1 MSASRGVVAIK
12 AKLSL
17 GVAWLRAEAALRGT
31 AHGRRPILRGP
42 RPRISARGN
51 ITIGDSL
58 TIRDRVRMDAPG
70 ELLIGDGVLL
80 NGCGI
85 LATTTVTIG
94 DWCKLAPDA
103 LIRDTDTHQLT
114 PGSAPRA
121 APITL
126 GRNVW
131 IGQRAIVLP
140 GVTIGDNSVIA
151 AGAVVTSAIPANAVA
166 AGVPARVTKELAP
179 PPPGWHRE

>member
-1 MSASRGVVAIK
+1 MAIK
-12 AKLSL
+12 ANISL
-17 GVAWLRAEAALRGT
+17 GVAWLRAEEALRGT

-42 RPRISARGN
+42 RPRISGREH
-51 ITIGDSL
+51 ITIGNSL
-58 TIRDRVRMDAPG
+58 TIRDRVHLDAPG
-70 ELLIGDGVLL
+70 KLLIGDGVLL

-103 LIRDTDTHQLT
+103 LIRDTDTHQLI
-114 PGSAPRA
+114 PGAPPRA

-151 AGAVVTSAIPANAVA
+151 AGAVVTSTIPANAVA
-166 AGVPARVTKELAP
+166 AGVPAKVTKELPP
-179 PPPGWHRE
+179 PPPGWRRE

>member
-1 MSASRGVVAIK
+1 MAIK
-12 AKLSL
+12 VKLSL
-17 GVAWLRAEAALRGT
+17 GVAWLRAEVALRGT
-31 AHGRRPILRGP
+31 THGRRPMLRGP
-42 RPRISARGN
+42 RPRISGRER
-51 ITIGDSL
+51 ITVGDSL
-58 TIRDRVRMDAPG
+58 TIRDRVRLDAPG
-70 ELLIGDGVLL
+70 ELRIGDGVLL

-94 DWCKLAPDA
+94 DWCKLAPDV

-114 PGSAPRA
+114 PGAAPRA

-151 AGAVVTSAIPANAVA
+151 AGAVVTSAIPANAIA

-179 PPPGWHRE
+179 APPGWRRE